1 MLRTQTRDRARR
13 DELLPE
19 IERLLKTAERLDDVR
34 LTLGI
39 LANATADRP
48 LAAGCDVR
56 ALIVDLRA
64 QLADA
69 FERDGLRLRIEA
81 PRNLPFAALT
91 ADELRL
97 LLTRLLES
105 SRRTALAR
113 GKSARVGV
121 RFVPAAD
128 AITIEVEDNL
138 PGSDDETL
146 SAARS
151 EGTVDSASERRP
163 GLSLA
168 IAVARHLLAARGGEI
183 EIDRRKS
190 GGLFLK
196 LRVPTTREVPV
207 R

>member
-1 MLRTQTRDRARR
+1 M
-13 DELLPE
+13 
-19 IERLLKTAERLDDVR
+19 
-34 LTLGI
+34 
-39 LANATADRP
+39 
-48 LAAGCDVR
+48 
-56 ALIVDLRA
+56 IVDLRA

-196 LRVPTTREVPV
+196 LRVPTTREGPV